1 MFVFT
6 KLSVEVWFS
15 GLRDRAVLSVI
26 TEIQISMEK
35 KIDSKNF
42 RYKKTLNLSN

>member
-15 GLRDRAVLSVI
+15 GLRDRAVLSEV
-26 TEIQISMEK
+26 TRVQISVDK
-35 KIDSKNF
+35 KRVFKNF
-42 RYKKTLNLSN
+42 CYETLNLSN